1 MHERRWTEWEKTEK
15 YRWFRWKTR
24 KKTAHVVCLSCIEL
38 FLALFSCYCIHVN
51 DYDSSTPQ
59 TRIHITQL
67 NAYFEPNHL
76 VLQSDMYFFL
86 HVYPTASLHLSIS
99 LYHAHTHIRHRTI
112 LNIASTRARAKFINR
127 YVRMAVNSMF
137 RMWMDEHV
145 CACWNECEQKMLTTT
160 MDFVFQRFKRRSI
173 VDRATTLRYTHHSIW
188 ITVELFSMYLLISL
202 LNIFLSVYASF
213 FFQDA

>member
-1 MHERRWTEWEKTEK
+1 MNGKRENLK
-15 YRWFRWKTR
+15 YRWFGWKSR

-38 FLALFSCYCIHVN
+38 FLALFLCYYIHVN
-51 DYDSSTPQ
+51 DYNSSTPQ

-76 VLQSDMYFFL
+76 VLQSDIYFFL
-86 HVYPTASLHLSIS
+86 HVYPTASLYLSIS
-99 LYHAHTHIRHRTI
+99 LYHTHTHIRHRTI

-145 CACWNECEQKMLTTT
+145 CAFWNKCEQKMLTTT
-160 MDFVFQRFKRRSI
+160 MDFLCFRDSRDEV
-173 VDRATTLRYTHHSIW
+173 
-188 ITVELFSMYLLISL
+188 LLIEQLLYVTHIIPYELQLSYFQCIYADFSAHCFSL
-202 LNIFLSVYASF
+202 SLCF
-213 FFQDA
+213 FFKMRRKYA